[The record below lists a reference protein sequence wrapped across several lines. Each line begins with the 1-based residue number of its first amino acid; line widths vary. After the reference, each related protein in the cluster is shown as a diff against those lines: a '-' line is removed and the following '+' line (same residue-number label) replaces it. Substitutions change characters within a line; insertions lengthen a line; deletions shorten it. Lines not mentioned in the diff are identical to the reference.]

1 MVQYF
6 PTFEQAVGI
15 FGHMTSKNPLDSQS
29 SGDDTEKDEASDS
42 TSNFERDVN
51 LQSVTDE
58 IEKSLEDLGQSI
70 EETIN
75 KSTTESTKEPK
86 PPHFTLA
93 TSPTRRT
100 HKDD

>member
-1 MVQYF
+1 MLQCF
-6 PTFEQAVGI
+6 PTLEQAVGI
-15 FGHMTSKNPLDSQS
+15 FGHMTSKNLLDSQS
-29 SGDDTEKDEASDS
+29 SGDDTEKDEASDL
-42 TSNFERDVN
+42 TGTYDQDVN
-51 LQSVTDE
+51 LRSVTYE

-75 KSTTESTKEPK
+75 KSTAESTKKPE

-93 TSPTRRT
+93 SSPTRRT